1 MAGTTT
7 SNRVL
12 PALFAPP
19 VQAWVRSRFPA
30 LATEWALFDNAG
42 GSVPLAGVVSRVHD
56 HMLRLGVQL
65 GASYPHSVEAT
76 ERVAGGHRAAECLL
90 NAPEGTVVLGP
101 STTANLR
108 TLAHALGATFAT
120 GDEIVVTNLDHES
133 NIGAWRMLESRGIVV
148 REWRLRA
155 DTQRLHVED
164 LDAVLNSRTRLV
176 AFTHCAN
183 IVGSIHDAKQVIDRV
198 HAAGALA
205 CVDGVAYAPHR
216 LVDVQALGADF
227 YVVSLYKVFG
237 PHLGMMY
244 VKAEHL
250 ARVKS
255 QNHFFLGD
263 VATPYKL
270 EPGGV
275 PHELASALPAI
286 PEHLLELDARL
297 PGGGA
302 GDERTRMARAFDA
315 IAAHEAAL
323 SEPLLAFLGSRA
335 GVRVLGEPTAD
346 PACRVP
352 TVAFAVAG
360 KRASEVP
367 PRIDRARVGIR
378 WGTFYAHRAIEALGL
393 AEQDGVVRVSLA
405 HYNTPSE
412 VTRLIDA
419 LAEAL

>member
-12 PALFAPP
+12 PALLAPT
-19 VQAWVRSRFPA
+19 VQTWVRSRFPA

-164 LDAVLNSRTRLV
+164 LAAVLNSRTRLV

-227 YVVSLYKVFG
+227 YVVSLYKMFG

-275 PHELASALPAI
+275 PHELASAPMRPRQLFHYDGVEDLAALAVRLMMAVVTAHPFEQGNKRTGFAAA
-286 PEHLLELDARL
+286 EVFLEANGWLLDISDFEDVA
-297 PGGGA
+297 
-302 GDERTRMARAFDA
+302 DE
-315 IAAHEAAL
+315 IIEAADD
-323 SEPLLAFLGSRA
+323 GS
-335 GVRVLGEPTAD
+335 LEAD
-346 PACRVP
+346 LVELFGRNL
-352 TVAFAVAG
+352 
-360 KRASEVP
+360 
-367 PRIDRARVGIR
+367 
-378 WGTFYAHRAIEALGL
+378 IEMA
-393 AEQDGVVRVSLA
+393 
-405 HYNTPSE
+405 
-412 VTRLIDA
+412 
-419 LAEAL
+419 